1 MLLFLLNNTVG
12 RIVEFEMAK
21 NDIGDLLAKWEETY
35 KKGLLSFWILLLLY
49 ERPSYPYEMSAEV
62 AKISQGTISV
72 DDNSIYRALNRFEA
86 VGIVRSELQQ
96 SSTGPQRK
104 YYSLTDIGKDLL
116 AQFIQRN
123 IQVFET
129 PFVAKRIAAVLHG
142 PVQATRRNDGN

>member
-1 MLLFLLNNTVG
+1 MANDDIGELLN
-12 RIVEFEMAK
+12 
-21 NDIGDLLAKWEETY
+21 KWEETY

-86 VGIVRSELQQ
+86 VGIVKSELQQ
-96 SSTGPQRK
+96 SNTGPQRR
-104 YYSLTDIGKDLL
+104 YYSLTNTGKALL
-116 AQFIQRN
+116 TEFIQRN

-129 PFVAKRIAAVLHG
+129 PSVSERITTVLQNSSQG
-142 PVQATRRNDGN
+142 K

>member
-1 MLLFLLNNTVG
+1 MPNDDISELLN
-12 RIVEFEMAK
+12 
-21 NDIGDLLAKWEETY
+21 KWEETY

-62 AKISQGTISV
+62 VKISQGTISV
-72 DDNSIYRALNRFEA
+72 DDNSIYRALNRFES

-104 YYSLTDIGKDLL
+104 YYSLTNTGKTLL
-116 AQFIQRN
+116 AEFIQRN

-129 PFVAKRIAAVLHG
+129 PSVSERLTAVLQNSG
-142 PVQATRRNDGN
+142 QV